1 MRPELSEQCFD
12 LAETVIGRMLR
23 IGAATIPLVQALLA
37 LVYWKKPK
45 DRTAYVKLGTAVR
58 LIQQMRVEWPN
69 EPRSFA
75 SEEQERAAVDVE
87 RTIYS
92 EFMCL
97 FGELT
102 TGAFG
107 MEWSYSGMF
116 RLPFMSG
123 SIIPD
128 GPGLRAWAERHR
140 HLDVAGDYFKAFM
153 NE

>member
-92 EFMCL
+92 EL
-97 FGELT
+97 I
-102 TGAFG
+102 
-107 MEWSYSGMF
+107 
-116 RLPFMSG
+116 R
-123 SIIPD
+123 
-128 GPGLRAWAERHR
+128 
-140 HLDVAGDYFKAFM
+140 
-153 NE
+153 